1 VIILALDCAVIG
13 ASVAVV
19 ADGVPLGR
27 EAADGP
33 RGQTERLVPLVEA
46 ALAAAGL
53 GYRDVDR
60 IAVTVGPGSFT
71 GIRVG
76 LATARGLAL
85 ATGCPAV
92 GITTLAAMA
101 AAVDPADAADVVMA
115 AVDSRRGDL
124 FLQPFA
130 ADGTPLAP
138 ATVASPAAS
147 AAALDAMAGGGAPA
161 RARRVAL
168 VGDGWSL
175 PGAIGSEPA
184 RPSVVRTGIVAPDP
198 AVVARLAAGRDPA
211 GPPAPLYL
219 RAADATPAGGL
230 RTLAGADRR

>member
-1 VIILALDCAVIG
+1 MIILALDCAVIG

-19 ADGVPLGR
+19 ADGVPLAR
-27 EAADGP
+27 TTADGP
-33 RGQTERLVPLVEA
+33 RGQTERLVPLIEA

-53 GYRDVDR
+53 GHRDVDR

-85 ATGCPAV
+85 ATGRPAIGV
-92 GITTLAAMA
+92 TTLAAMA
-101 AAVDPADAADVVMA
+101 AAVDPADGADVVLA

-138 ATVASPAAS
+138 PSVASPATA
-147 AAALDAMAGGGAPA
+147 AAALDATAGDGMRGSG
-161 RARRVAL
+161 RRVAL
-168 VGDGWSL
+168 VGDGWLL
-175 PGAIGSEPA
+175 PGATGPGFPG
-184 RPSVVRTGIVAPDP
+184 RPVVRTGIVAPDP

-211 GPPAPLYL
+211 GPPGPLYL

-230 RTLAGADRR
+230 RTLAEADRR